1 MDKDPKEDKKR
12 MSDTYNLQPSPTLR
26 EKAKKITRYI
36 VAVIMI
42 FRFCKCKKKHKPENK
57 TIKKNNV

>member
-1 MDKDPKEDKKR
+1 MDKDKKEDDKR
-12 MSDTYNLQPSPTLR
+12 MSSTFNLQPSPTLR

-42 FRFCKCKKKHKPENK
+42 FRFCKCSKKHKGEK
-57 TIKKNNV
+57 KDIKKNTI